1 MELTRGANAA
11 VAAPAVS
18 LVLEWNS
25 DRGLDPQ
32 ALLLADTGKIRSNAD
47 FVFFN
52 APAHPSGT
60 VALSEVTARRAT
72 LRLTLADIEATVD
85 RVVIAGSVDEGSFG
99 DIEGLILTVRHPG
112 GRLLR
117 YAVRG
122 TGRETAMV
130 LGEFY
135 RRNGEWKFR
144 AVGQGWDSGLRGLA
158 EQFGVEVDDEP
169 ESTPEPEPTPPPLT
183 RSAPPAASARSASP
197 TPAPT
202 PQASPTPAPTR
213 SAASAPAAPEP
224 APTQPAPTQ
233 PAPAPASEPAAA
245 RRLAPTLPA
254 QPRVPVPDMP
264 AAWYAV
270 PADPSR
276 LRWWNGSGW
285 TGEYR
290 PAHPANDPA
299 TCPRCGRP
307 RHVQRFGPP
316 SACRWCESEVGRI
329 LESWRERVWQVL
341 ATTGPSGP
349 AWDELWILLRH
360 DLISEGTGREAL
372 RPLALAHLER
382 VVAFAFADGEIEQ
395 DELADF
401 ERTIEIL
408 RASTDLSAAHR
419 HIEGLRRRMLRGRGL
434 TQVKVGDLPHIERP
448 DLHLESDELLYL
460 DVNGT
465 RIKYLANGPKHFP
478 GRLIGSSK
486 KLRFVGQGAGAEL
499 SWAKI
504 VSVRHEYDTVVIE
517 ATTTRGGG
525 TYHVPDA
532 EYVAAVLEG
541 ALRVAKRLVLAPG
554 RRDTR
559 AVPQDVKSR
568 VWQRDGGK
576 CVQCGDKQYLEFDHI
591 IPWSQGG
598 ATSVDNLQIL
608 CRGCNGRKGARI

>member
-18 LVLEWNS
+18 LVLEWGS
-25 DRGLDPQ
+25 DRALDPQ
-32 ALLLADTGKIRSNAD
+32 ALLLAETGRIRSNAD

-60 VALSEVTARRAT
+60 VALSEVTAGRAT
-72 LRLTLADIEATVD
+72 LRLALADIDATVD
-85 RVVIAGSVDEGSFG
+85 RVVITGSVDQGSFG
-99 DIEGLILTVRHPG
+99 DIDGLTLTVRHSG

-117 YAVRG
+117 YAVQG

-169 ESTPEPEPTPPPLT
+169 ESPPTLEPPAPAPTRQTTPAPARQPAT
-183 RSAPPAASARSASP
+183 APPASA
-197 TPAPT
+197 PA
-202 PQASPTPAPTR
+202 R
-213 SAASAPAAPEP
+213 SAASAPATPAPGRTPASDP
-224 APTQPAPTQ
+224 APTQPAPS
-233 PAPAPASEPAAA
+233 ASASAAAAA
-245 RRLAPTLPA
+245 RRLDPTLPA
-254 QPRVPVPDMP
+254 HPRTPAPPQASAMP
-264 AAWYAV
+264 AAWYPV
-270 PADPSR
+270 PADPNR
-276 LRWWNGSGW
+276 LRWWNGAGW
-285 TGEYR
+285 TEEYR
-290 PAHPANDPA
+290 TAHPANDPA
-299 TCPRCGRP
+299 VCPRCGRP

-316 SACRWCESEVGRI
+316 SACRWCEGEVGGL
-329 LESWRERVWQVL
+329 LEAWRARVWQVL
-341 ATTGPSGP
+341 SATGPSGP
-349 AWDELWILLRH
+349 QWDELWVTLRH
-360 DLISEGTGREAL
+360 KMISEGTGREAL

-382 VVAFAFADGEIEQ
+382 VVAFAFADGEIEAS
-395 DELADF
+395 ELAEF

-408 RASTDLSAAHR
+408 RASTDLSTAHQ
-419 HIEGLRRRMLRGRGL
+419 HVEGLRRRMLRGRGL

-465 RIKYLANGPKHFP
+465 RIKYLANGPKHIP

-499 SWAKI
+499 SWTKI
-504 VSVRHEYDTVVIE
+504 VSIRHEYDTVVVE
-517 ATTTRGGG
+517 ATTARGGG

-554 RRDTR
+554 ERDSR
-559 AVPQDVKSR
+559 AVPQDVKAR

-576 CVQCGDKQYLEFDHI
+576 CVQCGDKRYLEFDHV

-608 CRGCNGRKGARI
+608 CRGCNARKGARI